1 MGKTL
6 LEKAKEIRVNTY
18 KGYKEYSNEEIEL
31 AVAWV
36 NNDIT
41 SSQLAKALGD
51 RISGNIYVFVSGAL
65 KFAVNKN
72 KLSKISFS
80 KI

>member
-18 KGYKEYSNEEIEL
+18 KGYKEYSNEEVEL

-51 RISGNIYVFVSGAL
+51 RTSGNLYVFVSGAL